1 MANEDLAE
9 RARTAMKVVAQAI
22 PEATGNAE
30 LQPAVGML
38 QTRSPYATAVQVLRP
53 RDLKQVQRKCQEEA
67 AFAGDALFYSWKQGG
82 ETIEGP
88 SVQCTNIAA
97 RNWGNSA
104 VNVLVEETADAF
116 IFHGTFIDLET
127 GYNYSRPF
135 RMNKQSPKT
144 KQGKDIYQGDR
155 GKDIIFQI
163 GASKAAR
170 NAVANSVP
178 RWLIDEMVEIGKA
191 NVVKKF
197 ADMGPEKARAVII
210 RKAAAQGVTQE
221 RLEAKYGHAK
231 AWEVRDFIELSSAI
245 RAIEDGI
252 ESADDLFPGA
262 AGKAEVVEEK
272 KEEPRTESDAPPTV
286 PPAQPPVAV
295 QGGTEKPKQ
304 SEAVAGYEQAIDLVE
319 TQEQAVEM
327 IALLGGAVASE
338 KITDAERNVL
348 IGRLADRE
356 SKFKK
361 ADEPKVRELTE
372 AQKKEVADA
381 LAKFTPNE
389 EIVGFGTHKTKTWAS
404 TPTAY
409 LEWLVAKHED
419 PVKRAKAS
427 KVLEMRQEVSP
438 A

>member
-262 AGKAEVVEEK
+262 AGKAEVVEETAQTGAT
-272 KEEPRTESDAPPTV
+272 EPQPKTE
-286 PPAQPPVAV
+286 PATQSPA
-295 QGGTEKPKQ
+295 EKPKQ

-427 KVLEMRQEVSP
+427 KVLEMRSEASP